1 MLVHLPGR
9 AERPSCRSRHAVTR
23 FRSPVK
29 VRVVCRGSA
38 LEPLRVARGPF
49 SGHFGSV
56 RRSGGGARRTLTMR
70 VRPGRSFVGQDLALV
85 RARGR
90 GGSDIEAVAVSTLP
104 WRFRALGDSVT
115 AGFGYYGTG
124 APMSAAELPFCKPA
138 TVVSNRCSSNSD
150 KGPGDT
156 GPPEWS
162 ADFGLANDISWAAQF
177 ANDLR
182 GRRDRARHVPE
193 SGGHRLGAERLASGR
208 DPQPAAERDRRRGPG
223 ADRVHH
229 GRQPA
234 AHGRP
239 AQRCRRVLRVHGLRA
254 GAGGLHPA
262 VLHAGAARVTAA
274 ELLHRAARGARTASS
289 RLSNTT

>member
-1 MLVHLPGR
+1 M
-9 AERPSCRSRHAVTR
+9 
-23 FRSPVK
+23 
-29 VRVVCRGSA
+29 
-38 LEPLRVARGPF
+38 
-49 SGHFGSV
+49 
-56 RRSGGGARRTLTMR
+56 
-70 VRPGRSFVGQDLALV
+70 GQDLALV

-124 APMSAAELPFCKPA
+124 GPMSAAELPFCKPA

-182 GRRDRARHVPE
+182 RRDRARHVPE
-193 SGGHRLGAERLASGR
+193 LAVTGSAPS
-208 DPQPAAERDRRRGPG
+208 DWLPAGSSTRSWTRSSP
-223 ADRVHH
+223 
-229 GRQPA
+229 
-234 AHGRP
+234 
-239 AQRCRRVLRVHGLRA
+239 
-254 GAGGLHPA
+254 
-262 VLHAGAARVTAA
+262 
-274 ELLHRAARGARTASS
+274 RTRS
-289 RLSNTT
+289 